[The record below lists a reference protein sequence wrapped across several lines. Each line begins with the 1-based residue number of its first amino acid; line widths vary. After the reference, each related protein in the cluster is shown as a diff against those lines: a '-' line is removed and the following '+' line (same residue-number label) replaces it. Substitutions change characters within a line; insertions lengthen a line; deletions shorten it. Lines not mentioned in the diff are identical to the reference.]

1 MTIADA
7 RIGWLTP
14 TRLLDVSVTDDQQ
27 QWRLDADR
35 IVGSQ
40 TLWQLLRAP
49 AQLGTFTIEQAEL
62 LVSLEKPL
70 VFPEPPAEDEE
81 LPGTLSETAV
91 QIELI
96 DGQVLVRLPESDE
109 PVSLASQINVR
120 AVWQQE
126 ASGKRLIVDPG
137 RLLDRVNL
145 TPAMCHTGLKFI
157 APILADVAWTKGDMS
172 LELDR
177 CVIHVDAAEQSDVVG
192 RVTLNSVETGLRN
205 PLARSIAQTIATAT
219 QRQLP
224 EAVRI
229 ADNSV
234 IEFSVAQGRVAHTG
248 LAFGLPEIS
257 EELVVRT
264 EGTVGFDKTLDLQAA
279 IPLPLELLRDSK
291 LAQALGN
298 QTLYLPVTGTLD
310 QPEVKF
316 AGDGQLVS
324 EILSKILT
332 PVAAGD
338 VTLEDVTD
346 ALRQMRERNQ
356 QRREERGPLF
366 PRLRNR
372 SQR

>member
-27 QWRLDADR
+27 QWRLDAER